1 MKEGRTTVYNKH
13 TTPEKLE
20 QCNKEN
26 IELVNDFLDYLV
38 SIDRSKKTIFNYKN
52 DLEIFMIWNLEY
64 NNNKFF
70 VDITK
75 REFVK
80 FQKHTLEEWNWSSNR
95 IRRVKSVIS
104 SLSNYIENMLDDEY
118 ENYRSVIKKIESPV
132 KENVREKTVF
142 TKDELQ
148 LLLDIL
154 VEKGR
159 LDQAC
164 MLSMCMCN
172 GRRKSELPR
181 MKVEYFNNDNII
193 YGSLF
198 RTPETVTTKGRG
210 SKGKQLIIYTLE
222 KPFRPYLDLWM
233 KYREENGIESE
244 WLIPKK
250 ENGKYVNEQVP
261 ISTMDSWADSFSNI
275 LGKPFYWH
283 SLRHHFTTSLSES
296 NIPDSVIQDI
306 VGWNSA
312 DMVRLYDDTLAD
324 AKFGKYFG
332 ENGIKN
338 IESGSL
344 SDL

>member
-142 TKDELQ
+142 TKDEVVFYLET
-148 LLLDIL
+148 D
-154 VEKGR
+154 
-159 LDQAC
+159 
-164 MLSMCMCN
+164 
-172 GRRKSELPR
+172 
-181 MKVEYFNNDNII
+181 FHNI
-193 YGSLF
+193 
-198 RTPETVTTKGRG
+198 
-210 SKGKQLIIYTLE
+210 
-222 KPFRPYLDLWM
+222 
-233 KYREENGIESE
+233 
-244 WLIPKK
+244 
-250 ENGKYVNEQVP
+250 
-261 ISTMDSWADSFSNI
+261 
-275 LGKPFYWH
+275 
-283 SLRHHFTTSLSES
+283 
-296 NIPDSVIQDI
+296 
-306 VGWNSA
+306 
-312 DMVRLYDDTLAD
+312 
-324 AKFGKYFG
+324 
-332 ENGIKN
+332 
-338 IESGSL
+338 
-344 SDL
+344 